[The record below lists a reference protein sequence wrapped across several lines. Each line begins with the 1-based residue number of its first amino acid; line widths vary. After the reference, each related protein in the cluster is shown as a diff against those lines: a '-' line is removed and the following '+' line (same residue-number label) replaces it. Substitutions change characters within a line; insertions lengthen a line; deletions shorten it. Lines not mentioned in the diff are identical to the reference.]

1 MKEGL
6 TERMARA
13 GIADYRAIPFSS
25 CRVTF
30 PELLSRTPELTPR
43 SVLLYAVPYFTGDS
57 ENLSDYAAAEDYHL
71 FFRDLSRELIEEIK
85 LEYPG
90 AGAVAYVDHSPIDER
105 HAAAIA
111 GLGIIGR
118 HGLLI
123 HPLYSSFVYIGEI
136 VTDLDASLLPGAV
149 EPSEPRFCKDC
160 GACRRACPTGILSG
174 KAGSDCLSAITQRKG
189 DLTDAELDLM
199 YRCKTVWG
207 CDLCQLACP
216 HTKRAIS
223 EKTIKTPIPFFQNNR
238 TPHPTYREISEMPKD
253 AFSRRAYAW
262 RGRKTILRNLLAYE
276 EREKADKNP

>member
-1 MKEGL
+1 MNERL
-6 TERMARA
+6 TEQMARA
-13 GIADYRAIPFSS
+13 GIADYRAIPFSA

-43 SVLLYAVPYFTGDS
+43 SVLLYAVPYFVGDA

-71 FFRDLSRELIEEIK
+71 FFRDLSRELIEE
-85 LEYPG
+85 LRREHPE
-90 AGAVAYVDHSPIDER
+90 AAAVAYVDHSPIDER
-105 HAAAIA
+105 DAAARA

-123 HPLYSSFVYIGEI
+123 HPLYASFVYVGEI
-136 VTDLDASLLPGAV
+136 VTDLDVSLLPRAV
-149 EPSEPRFCKDC
+149 EPSELRFCEDC
-160 GACRRACPTGILSG
+160 GACRRACPTGILRG
-174 KAGSDCLSAITQRKG
+174 EAGSDCLSAITQRKG
-189 DLTDAELDLM
+189 ELGDAELDLM

-216 HTKRAIS
+216 HTKRAIR
-223 EKTIKTPIPFFQNNR
+223 ENTVKTPIPFFQSNR
-238 TPHPTYREISEMPKD
+238 TSRLTYREVAEMPKE

-276 EREKADKNP
+276 QREKTLPRP